1 VTEILV
7 GTRAGIVS
15 GSRGK
20 PDRKNEPIVGLA
32 VAGDVRWALVGP
44 GDVLRSDDGGW
55 ERVDSLDRYAG
66 RCLLP
71 TDDAL
76 LIGTSEAHLFRL
88 HRDVLALD
96 EGFEAVAG
104 RDEWYTP
111 WGGPPDTRSMS
122 MDDAG
127 TVYVNVHVG
136 GIVRS
141 RDQTTWDPTIDIH
154 ADVHQV
160 LAHPT
165 RAGTV
170 LAACARGLAVSTDGG
185 DSWDTADHGLHGP
198 YCRAVAVAGDTVLVT
213 ASTGP
218 FTDRAAVYRRS
229 LDGGDPFER
238 CTGGLPEWFPSNID
252 SHCLAARGSM
262 VALGTDGGDV
272 WTSEDEGRTWE
283 KAASGLSPVTCV
295 LIE

>member
-7 GTRAGIVS
+7 GTRAGLVS
-15 GSRGK
+15 GPGGE
-20 PDRKNEPIVGLA
+20 PEGTTEPIVGLA
-32 VAGDVRWALVGP
+32 GAGDVRWALVGG

-71 TDDAL
+71 TDEAV
-76 LIGTSEAHLFRL
+76 LIGTSEAHLYRL
-88 HRDVLALD
+88 HRDALALD

-104 RDEWYTP
+104 RDGWYTP

-141 RDQTTWDPTIDIH
+141 RDQATWEPTIDID

-165 RAGTV
+165 RTGMV

-185 DSWDTADHGLHGP
+185 DSWDVADDGLHGP
-198 YCRAVAVAGDTVLVT
+198 YCRAVAVAGNTVLVS

-252 SHCLAARGSM
+252 THRVAARGPM
-262 VALGTDGGDV
+262 VALGTEGGEV

-283 KAASGLSPVTCV
+283 RTASGLSPVTCV
-295 LIE
+295 LIA

>member
-7 GTRAGIVS
+7 GTRGGLTGATGRPEGMS
-15 GSRGK
+15 
-20 PDRKNEPIVGLA
+20 EPIVDLA
-32 VAGDVRWALVGP
+32 VSGDVRWALVGR

-71 TDDAL
+71 TDDAVL
-76 LIGTSEAHLFRL
+76 VGTSEAHLYRL
-88 HRDVLALD
+88 RRDALELD

-104 RDEWYTP
+104 RDRWYTP

-122 MDDAG
+122 VDDAG

-141 RDQTTWDPTIDIH
+141 RDGAAWEPTIDID
-154 ADVHQV
+154 ADAHQV
-160 LAHPT
+160 LADPA
-165 RAGTV
+165 RANTV
-170 LAACARGLAVSTDGG
+170 LAACARGLAVSADGG
-185 DSWDTADHGLHGP
+185 DSWDVGNEGLHGS
-198 YCRAVAVAGDTVLVT
+198 YCRAVAVAADTVLVT

-252 SHCLAARGSM
+252 SHCLAASGSA
-262 VALGTDGGDV
+262 VAFGTDRGEV
-272 WTSEDEGRTWE
+272 WISEDEGRTWE
-283 KAASGLSPVTCV
+283 RAASDLPAVTCV
-295 LIE
+295 AMA